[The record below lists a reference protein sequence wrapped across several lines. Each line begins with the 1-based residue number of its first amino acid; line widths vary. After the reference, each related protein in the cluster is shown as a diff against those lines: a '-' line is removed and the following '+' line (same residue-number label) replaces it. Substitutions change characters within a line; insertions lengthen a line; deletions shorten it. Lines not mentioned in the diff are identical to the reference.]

1 MYSIYMDVRIVCD
14 PAKPDLRDRPLVD
27 AGQTARLRRL
37 FKVLGNDGRLRVIHA
52 LERADEMCLSDL
64 AREVQMT
71 PQAIS
76 NQVTRLVDQGIL
88 ASRRAGNNVFYR
100 IADPCVTSLLDL
112 AICLIEEA
120 GSTLPTVS

>member
-1 MYSIYMDVRIVCD
+1 M
-14 PAKPDLRDRPLVD
+14 D

-71 PQAIS
+71 PQALS

-112 AICLIEEA
+112 AICLIDETD
-120 GSTLPTVS
+120 STSSAVS